1 MWLKVCMCRAQFIQ
15 KSSNPVPIH
24 STLKHTNT
32 KRSPFPKPSL
42 FSSTANLRGF
52 AVVERFRGGSALRKV
67 LSGGQPKGKILRQ
80 ESEKGERGWNHV
92 SFISPGEKESIN
104 SFNPVFLQ
112 IRSALF
118 GTSVAQLS
126 CASGY
131 NASLWDT
138 ETGGRKQMIISLKE
152 AVMI

>member
-1 MWLKVCMCRAQFIQ
+1 MCA
-15 KSSNPVPIH
+15 KHSS
-24 STLKHTNT
+24 SKTLQNQ
-32 KRSPFPKPSL
+32 SL
-42 FSSTANLRGF
+42 FTAHSNTQTLNLLLSLTLRYFPQQRITEVSRQRRGS
-52 AVVERFRGGSALRKV
+52 EMRGDSALRKV

-80 ESEKGERGWNHV
+80 ESERGERGWNHV

-131 NASLWDT
+131 SASLWDT
-138 ETGGRKQMIISLKE
+138 ETGEREQMIISLKE